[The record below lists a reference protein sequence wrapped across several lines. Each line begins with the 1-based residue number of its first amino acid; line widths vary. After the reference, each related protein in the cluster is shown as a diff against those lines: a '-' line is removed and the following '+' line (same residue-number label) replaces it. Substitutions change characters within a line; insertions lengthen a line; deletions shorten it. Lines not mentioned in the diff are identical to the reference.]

1 MELDILNSFQKSVDQ
16 HLSLRSFPVAI
27 KLLEREEDMPTD
39 IGRPKR
45 DLGEPVR
52 PCVGWHLARH
62 RGLPVAMMLED
73 FTTACPSGIFVFGLL
88 EPPPSWLDG
97 NLSYGIYAA
106 TREAAV
112 NMEKHVFRLEV
123 GKYIGVAFTPLGKAD
138 FTPDLIM
145 IFCNSND
152 ARHLVL
158 ASAWTNGEP
167 VKTSIA
173 ARNLCSE
180 AIIQPFLT
188 GKPVLA
194 VPCGGDRQHGATDDD
209 EIVFT
214 TPVNRLEGII
224 KGLAE
229 FEKSHSIEKLGE
241 DTKLQRRYKEMAK
254 SLDAKLGR

>member
-1 MELDILNSFQKSVDQ
+1 MDILKRFQKALDE
-16 HLSLRSFPVAI
+16 HLSLRSSPIAI
-27 KLLEREEDMPTD
+27 KLLEREEDIPPNM
-39 IGRPKR
+39 GRPRR
-45 DLGEPVR
+45 DLGESIR

-62 RGLPVAMMLED
+62 KEVPVAMLLDD
-73 FTTACPSGIFVFGLL
+73 FATTCPSGVFIFGLL
-88 EPPPSWLDG
+88 EPIPSWLEGD
-97 NLSYGIYAA
+97 LSYGIYTAS
-106 TREAAV
+106 REAAV

-123 GKYIGVAFTPLGKAD
+123 GKYIGVAFAPLGEAD

-194 VPCGGDRQHGATDDD
+194 IPCGGDRQHGATDDD

-214 TPVNRLEGII
+214 APASKLEGII
-224 KGLAE
+224 EGLAE

-241 DTKLQRRYKEMAK
+241 DTKLQKRYKEMAK
-254 SLDAKLGR
+254 TLDVKLGR